1 MYAHC
6 NAQCKLYSYSGEYI
20 GGYRSQ
26 NVLIPINIISLCEL
40 RSLFW
45 SCFSYSPSTW
55 ALDCGGGDV
64 SSCVDPTET
73 QLFPITSSVTF
84 TDIPINTGPPKT
96 RCLTSA
102 KWITSTSGPTDS
114 NLECVVAF
122 LLFPPSGFR
131 STSQSM
137 TVTGMMSVGL
147 SSPSPWPSITQV
159 GFYLDL
165 ENLSGILSFP
175 FTDHSVIWR
184 NNWVTEKSHQSS
196 IRIIISIIPP
206 SELKA
211 LWVGLK
217 ETSSVLHIKLSLQYY
232 CIWEKS
238 SIFCMSLCGCVALWV
253 M

>member
-84 TDIPINTGPPKT
+84 TDIPVNTGPPKT

-114 NLECVVAF
+114 NLECVVSPVRFQINFTEYDCDRNDVCWPELAF
-122 LLFPPSGFR
+122 PI
-131 STSQSM
+131 TKYY
-137 TVTGMMSVGL
+137 TG
-147 SSPSPWPSITQV
+147 
-159 GFYLDL
+159 
-165 ENLSGILSFP
+165 GILSRP
-175 FTDHSVIWR
+175 G
-184 NNWVTEKSHQSS
+184 KSE
-196 IRIIISIIPP
+196 RYIIISIHW
-206 SELKA
+206 SFSYLEKQ
-211 LWVGLK
+211 
-217 ETSSVLHIKLSLQYY
+217 TNYR
-232 CIWEKS
+232 EKS
-238 SIFCMSLCGCVALWV
+238 SIEYQDHYFHYSTIRA
-253 M
+253 